1 MMDYIL
7 KFTGCL
13 LVLYT
18 FYRLFFENEKNHHF
32 KRFYLLFTL
41 AAAVAI
47 PLITLTYEVEANNP
61 TIFSEAKAMPQ
72 AIDYP
77 ETINSEI
84 VREDSFLGNYY
95 PIILWI
101 IYGTGFVVFALRF
114 INNLN
119 DLNKLI
125 LRSEI
130 IKEQSNTK
138 VLLSFPQIPF
148 SYFRYIFVEKEA
160 FKAQTIPNEI
170 LKHEEAHVHQKHTLD
185 LLILEVLQ
193 IVFWF
198 NPLFIFIKKSMR
210 LNHEFLADEAVLN
223 QNFNP
228 LTYSNLLLEIS
239 INSHQNGITS
249 SFNHS
254 LIKKRILMISNSFS
268 KKRVGLKMG
277 LLLPIL
283 CCCIYFFNN
292 DIVAKSILLENQK
305 ANAILD
311 KNPVLFF
318 TVTNTQIAIN
328 NEEVLLKNFAKK
340 FDQATKSF
348 SDYDLLKVYIKFES
362 KDVPKNFQR
371 KFENEFFK
379 TRYYKLLK
387 KVGRASSMLF
397 PPIIKEVSS
406 ASAFQVSSNPI
417 EDRANESKIYTHRE
431 TPTEKIVDIWNSSSK
446 DVQFFLDNKQ
456 ISYSALKNSN
466 LESILLYSEQT
477 SEAGSIIKL
486 YTEINDYFERQP
498 PVDFQNPDA
507 LKDIQDIFV
516 NEEKVSKEELKA
528 YKASD
533 FKAYRI
539 FQDGKKD
546 AGAKFQ
552 LYFYTNKKE

>member
-1 MMDYIL
+1 MDYIL

-84 VREDSFLGNYY
+84 VREDFFLGNYY

-160 FKAQTIPNEI
+160 FKAKTFPNEI

-268 KKRVGLKMG
+268 KKRVILKMG

-406 ASAFQVSSNPI
+406 TSAFQVSSNPI

>member
-1 MMDYIL
+1 
-7 KFTGCL
+7 
-13 LVLYT
+13 
-18 FYRLFFENEKNHHF
+18 
-32 KRFYLLFTL
+32 
-41 AAAVAI
+41 
-47 PLITLTYEVEANNP
+47 
-61 TIFSEAKAMPQ
+61 
-72 AIDYP
+72 
-77 ETINSEI
+77 
-84 VREDSFLGNYY
+84 
-95 PIILWI
+95 
-101 IYGTGFVVFALRF
+101 
-114 INNLN
+114 
-119 DLNKLI
+119 
-125 LRSEI
+125 
-130 IKEQSNTK
+130 
-138 VLLSFPQIPF
+138 
-148 SYFRYIFVEKEA
+148 
-160 FKAQTIPNEI
+160 
-170 LKHEEAHVHQKHTLD
+170 
-185 LLILEVLQ
+185 
-193 IVFWF
+193 
-198 NPLFIFIKKSMR
+198 MR

-292 DIVAKSILLENQK
+292 DIVAKSIPLENQK
-305 ANAILD
+305 ANAILH

-371 KFENEFFK
+371 KFETEFFK

-539 FQDGKKD
+539 FQDDKKD

>member
-1 MMDYIL
+1 MDYIL

-84 VREDSFLGNYY
+84 VREDFFLGNYY

-160 FKAQTIPNEI
+160 FKAKTFPNEI

-268 KKRVGLKMG
+268 KKRVILKMG

-292 DIVAKSILLENQK
+292 DIVAKSIPLENQK
-305 ANAILD
+305 ANAILH

-528 YKASD
+528 YKSSD